1 MVRAQYVPVDA
12 SVFRSLFKEDSL
24 LHGGRIEDDI
34 SVFKPG
40 SAYVRGS
47 GWFSRIA
54 VPIFKKYIGPNLLE
68 FGSNFLSD
76 MASGESPKS
85 SLKRRGLES
94 VKKTAKKIITGRG
107 RKMTA
112 TKRKSKKRMIKK
124 KRLNK
129 PKLGGRKTI
138 MNRKKTVKRRYVARK
153 KKKTTKC
160 IFDRNF

>member
-1 MVRAQYVPVDA
+1 MVRAHYVPVDA

-24 LHGGRIEDDI
+24 LHGGKIDDDI

-40 SAYVRGS
+40 THYLRGS
-47 GWFSRIA
+47 GWFTRIA
-54 VPIFKKYIGPNLLE
+54 VPISKKYIAPNLFE

-76 MASGESPKS
+76 MVSGESPKS

-94 VKKTAKKIITGRG
+94 VKKTAKKIITGKG

-112 TKRKSKKRMIKK
+112 TKRKSKKRLVKK
-124 KRLNK
+124 KKLNK
-129 PKLGGRKTI
+129 PKLGGRKI
-138 MNRKKTVKRRYVARK
+138 SRK
-153 KKKTTKC
+153 KKTKKRKNVVRKKNTKC

>member
-1 MVRAQYVPVDA
+1 M
-12 SVFRSLFKEDSL
+12 
-24 LHGGRIEDDI
+24 
-34 SVFKPG
+34 
-40 SAYVRGS
+40 
-47 GWFSRIA
+47 
-54 VPIFKKYIGPNLLE
+54 
-68 FGSNFLSD
+68 SD
-76 MASGESPKS
+76 MVSGESPKS

-107 RKMTA
+107 RKMTV

>member
-1 MVRAQYVPVDA
+1 MVRAHYVPVDP

-24 LHGGRIEDDI
+24 LHGGRIDDDI

-40 SAYVRGS
+40 SHYLRGS

-54 VPIFKKYIGPNLLE
+54 VPIFKKYIAPNLFE

-94 VKKTAKKIITGRG
+94 MKKTAKKIITGRG
-107 RKMTA
+107 RKMRTA
-112 TKRKSKKRMIKK
+112 KRKSKKRLIKK
-124 KRLNK
+124 KKSNK
-129 PKLGGRKTI
+129 PKLGGRKTVRKRKTKKGK
-138 MNRKKTVKRRYVARK
+138 MLSEKKTPNAYLIG
-153 KKKTTKC
+153 
-160 IFDRNF
+160 IFSI

>member
-1 MVRAQYVPVDA
+1 MVRAHYVPVDA

-24 LHGGRIEDDI
+24 LHGGRIDDDI

-40 SAYVRGS
+40 SHYLRGS

-54 VPIFKKYIGPNLLE
+54 VPIFKKYIAPNLFE

-94 VKKTAKKIITGRG
+94 MKKTAKKIITGRG
-107 RKMTA
+107 RKMRTA
-112 TKRKSKKRMIKK
+112 KRKSKKRLIKK
-124 KRLNK
+124 KKSNK
-129 PKLGGRKTI
+129 PKLGGRKTVRKRKTKKRK
-138 MNRKKTVKRRYVARK
+138 NVVRKKN
-153 KKKTTKC
+153 TKC

>member
-1 MVRAQYVPVDA
+1 MVRAHYVPVDA
-12 SVFRSLFKEDSL
+12 SVFRSLFKEDLL
-24 LHGGRIEDDI
+24 LHGGRIDDDI

-40 SAYVRGS
+40 SHYLRGS

-54 VPIFKKYIGPNLLE
+54 VPIFKKYIAPNLFE

-94 VKKTAKKIITGRG
+94 MKKTAKKIITGRG
-107 RKMTA
+107 RKMRTA
-112 TKRKSKKRMIKK
+112 KRKSKKRLIKK
-124 KRLNK
+124 KKSNK
-129 PKLGGRKTI
+129 PKLGGRKTVRKRKTKKRK
-138 MNRKKTVKRRYVARK
+138 NVVRKKN
-153 KKKTTKC
+153 TKC

>member
-1 MVRAQYVPVDA
+1 MVRAHYVPVDP

-24 LHGGRIEDDI
+24 LHGGRIDDDI

-54 VPIFKKYIGPNLLE
+54 IPILRKYIAPNLLE

-107 RKMTA
+107 RKMTV

-124 KRLNK
+124 KRSNK
-129 PKLGGRKTI
+129 PKLGGRKVI
-138 MNRKKTVKRRYVARK
+138 MKRKTVKRKYVARK
-153 KKKTTKC
+153 KKKTAKC

>member
-1 MVRAQYVPVDA
+1 MVRAHYVRVDA

-24 LHGGRIEDDI
+24 LHGGRIDDDI

-40 SAYVRGS
+40 THYLRGS
-47 GWFSRIA
+47 GWFTRIA
-54 VPIFKKYIGPNLLE
+54 VPYFKKYIAPNLFE

-76 MASGESPKS
+76 MVSGESPKS

-94 VKKTAKKIITGRG
+94 VKKTAKKIITGKG

-112 TKRKSKKRMIKK
+112 TKRKSKKRLVKK
-124 KRLNK
+124 KKLNK
-129 PKLGGRKTI
+129 PKLGGRKISRKRKTKKRK
-138 MNRKKTVKRRYVARK
+138 NVVRKKN
-153 KKKTTKC
+153 TKC

>member
-1 MVRAQYVPVDA
+1 MVRAHYVPVDA

-24 LHGGRIEDDI
+24 LHGGRIDDDI

-40 SAYVRGS
+40 THYLRGS
-47 GWFSRIA
+47 GWFTRIA
-54 VPIFKKYIGPNLLE
+54 VPIFKKYIAPNLFE

-76 MASGESPKS
+76 MVSGESPKS

-94 VKKTAKKIITGRG
+94 VKKTAKKIITGKG

-112 TKRKSKKRMIKK
+112 PKRKSKKRLVKK
-124 KRLNK
+124 KKLNK
-129 PKLGGRKTI
+129 PKLGGRKI
-138 MNRKKTVKRRYVARK
+138 SRK
-153 KKKTTKC
+153 KKTKKRKNVVRKKNTKC

>member
-1 MVRAQYVPVDA
+1 MVRAHYVPVDA

-24 LHGGRIEDDI
+24 LHGGRIDDDI

-40 SAYVRGS
+40 THYLRGS
-47 GWFSRIA
+47 GWFTRIA
-54 VPIFKKYIGPNLLE
+54 VPLFKKYIAPNLFE

-76 MASGESPKS
+76 MVSGESPKS

-94 VKKTAKKIITGRG
+94 VKKTAKKIITGKG

-112 TKRKSKKRMIKK
+112 TKRKSKKRLVKK
-124 KRLNK
+124 KKLNK
-129 PKLGGRKTI
+129 PKLGGRKI
-138 MNRKKTVKRRYVARK
+138 SRK
-153 KKKTTKC
+153 KKTKKRKNVVRKKNTKC

>member
-1 MVRAQYVPVDA
+1 MVRAHYVPVDA

-24 LHGGRIEDDI
+24 LHGGRIDDDI

-40 SAYVRGS
+40 SHYLRGS

-54 VPIFKKYIGPNLLE
+54 VPIFKKYIAPNLFE

-107 RKMTA
+107 RKMRTA
-112 TKRKSKKRMIKK
+112 KRKSKKRLIKK
-124 KRLNK
+124 KKSNK
-129 PKLGGRKTI
+129 PKLGGRKTVRKRKTKKRK
-138 MNRKKTVKRRYVARK
+138 NVVRKKN
-153 KKKTTKC
+153 TKC

>member
-1 MVRAQYVPVDA
+1 MVRAHYVPVDA

-24 LHGGRIEDDI
+24 LHGGRIDDDI

-40 SAYVRGS
+40 SHYLRGS
-47 GWFSRIA
+47 GWFTRIA
-54 VPIFKKYIGPNLLE
+54 VPYLKKYIAPNLFE

-76 MASGESPKS
+76 MVSGESPKS

-94 VKKTAKKIITGRG
+94 VKKTAKKIITGKG

-112 TKRKSKKRMIKK
+112 TKRKSKKRLVKK
-124 KRLNK
+124 KKLNK
-129 PKLGGRKTI
+129 PKLGG
-138 MNRKKTVKRRYVARK
+138 KKISRK
-153 KKKTTKC
+153 KKTKKRKNVVRKKNTKC

>member
-1 MVRAQYVPVDA
+1 MVRAHYVPVDA

-24 LHGGRIEDDI
+24 LHGGRIDDDI

-40 SAYVRGS
+40 THYLRGS
-47 GWFSRIA
+47 GWFTRIA
-54 VPIFKKYIGPNLLE
+54 VPIFKKYIAPNLFE

-76 MASGESPKS
+76 MVSGESPKS

-94 VKKTAKKIITGRG
+94 VKKTAKKIITGKG

-112 TKRKSKKRMIKK
+112 TKRKSKKRLVKK
-124 KRLNK
+124 KKLNK
-129 PKLGGRKTI
+129 PKLGGRKI
-138 MNRKKTVKRRYVARK
+138 SRK
-153 KKKTTKC
+153 KKTKKRKNVVRKKNTKC